1 MKSFKIVFL
10 VLLGSLMSLT
20 SCNQG
25 NTDGGTADTTPG
37 TPLISSGPNSAASLT
52 IRADTDIPVGSTAD
66 FLVEA
71 RDANGAPLPF
81 VPITCFAEPG
91 VALIDSGG
99 LTSAGGVFSGVLGGS
114 APGSFIVECR
124 GPASSGLVVR
134 MGFRVT
140 GPAPLGFTGFD
151 GVAESTILRT
161 TTESLQ
167 VEEIAFNDVLFR
179 TVSGVSQVGEIDT
192 TGEENCDGNLAES
205 FTNDFAVF
213 NLSNNRSSA
222 IQIDTITYSVQGVV
236 TSNLS
241 EISQVVIPANS
252 AGINLEAL
260 FTSSN
265 LTTKQ
270 YAGTNVEVTDAT
282 ANVAFTITGS
292 NVDGSEPFTLS
303 SSASIVADNY
313 DLCP

>member
-1 MKSFKIVFL
+1 M
-10 VLLGSLMSLT
+10 
-20 SCNQG
+20 
-25 NTDGGTADTTPG
+25 
-37 TPLISSGPNSAASLT
+37 
-52 IRADTDIPVGSTAD
+52 
-66 FLVEA
+66 
-71 RDANGAPLPF
+71 
-81 VPITCFAEPG
+81 PITCFAEPG

-124 GPASSGLVVR
+124 GPGGLVVR

-140 GPAPLGFTGFD
+140 GPAPLGFAGFD

-192 TGEENCDGNLAES
+192 TGEENCDGNLVEA

-270 YAGTNVEVTDAT
+270 YAGTNVEVADAT
-282 ANVAFTITGS
+282 TNVAFTITGS